1 MPPPPEARAVWFPS
15 PRRAELRRERL
26 SPPGPE
32 EVLVRTAVSAISP
45 GTEMLVYRGEAPH
58 DLPLDLPTLAGSYAL
73 PAKYGYAVVGRVERA
88 GEQVHDLAPG
98 DAVFVHHPHQDLFTI
113 PARLAVRLPEEVPL
127 ERSAFFANLET
138 ALGVVHD
145 AGLRL
150 GEAAA
155 VFGCGVVGL
164 LVLRL
169 LVLCGA
175 GSVVAVDPLGSRR
188 RFALRLGASSAAKP
202 GEVAG
207 AVREATGGR
216 GADVVV
222 EASGSA
228 AALQEAL
235 GCVCREGAVVVASWY
250 GTKPA
255 VLDLGGH
262 FHRGRV
268 RIRSSQVGG
277 IAPELSARWDRARRG
292 RAVLDLLRHL
302 PLEEMVTHRVPF
314 ERAPEAYRLVDE
326 RPDETLQVI
335 LTYPQGGG

>member
-1 MPPPPEARAVWFPS
+1 MAPPEARAVWFAA

-26 SPPGPE
+26 VPPGPE
-32 EVLVRTAVSAISP
+32 EVTVRSVVSAISP
-45 GTEMLVYRGEAPH
+45 GTEMLVYRGEAPPG
-58 DLPLDLPTLAGSYAL
+58 LPLDLPTLAGSYAL
-73 PAKYGYAVVGRVERA
+73 PVKYGYAAAGVVEQA
-88 GEQVHDLAPG
+88 GERVRGLSTG
-98 DAVFVHHPHQDLFTI
+98 DPVFVHHPHQDLFTV
-113 PARLAVRLPEEVPL
+113 PARLAVRLPEGVPP
-127 ERSAFFANLET
+127 ERGTFFANLET

-145 AGLRL
+145 AAPRL
-150 GEAAA
+150 GENVA

-169 LVLCGA
+169 LGLCGV
-175 GSVVAVDPLGSRR
+175 GSVVAVDPLERR
-188 RFALRLGASSAAKP
+188 RELALRFGATDAVGPGAA
-202 GEVAG
+202 AR

-216 GADVVV
+216 EADVVV

-235 GCVCREGAVVVASWY
+235 GCVCREGTVIVASWY

-268 RIRSSQVGG
+268 RIRSSQVGN
-277 IAPELSARWDRARRG
+277 IAPELSARWDRERRG
-292 RAVLDLLRHL
+292 RAVLGLLARL
-302 PLEEMVTHRVPF
+302 PLEELVTHRVPF

-326 RPDETLQVI
+326 NPAGTLQVVF
-335 LTYPQGGG
+335 TYPQGGG